1 MLRTMKVIHLDGAET
16 YEPEP
21 DWKRA
26 SLCAEPKVSIEYF
39 VKPPHHAS
47 PMHEHPQ
54 EQVTIVIKGKMKV
67 VSSDGAEVVLGECD
81 AAHFEGG
88 ELHQVVNVLDEP
100 SIGLDVFTPSRS
112 FDFWLKRLGK

>member
-1 MLRTMKVIHLDGAET
+1 MKVIHLEGAET

-26 SLCAEPKVSIEYF
+26 SLCDEPKVSIEYF
-39 VKPPHHAS
+39 VKPPRHAS

-54 EQVTIVIKGKMKV
+54 EQVTIVVKGRMKA
-67 VSSDGAEVVLGECD
+67 VSSDGTSVELGEYD

-88 ELHQVVNVLDEP
+88 EPHQVVNVLDEP

-112 FDFWLKRLGK
+112 FDFWLRRLEKK